1 MRLTREKADL
11 ETRARHVRRH
21 IIEMLAAAGSGHP
34 GGSLSAVDVLVALY
48 FGKMQHDP
56 RNPHWADR
64 DRFVLSKGH
73 ACPALYAVLAECEYF
88 PHDEIYT
95 LRKFGSILQGHPD
108 SRKTPGVNISSG
120 SLGQGLSAAIG
131 MALAARL
138 DKRDYRTYVVL
149 GDGEVQEG
157 QIWEAAMTAAHYK
170 VDNLCA
176 ILDYNGLQIDGP
188 IQDVMNPEPLPEKWS
203 AFGWNVLRINA
214 HDFEQI
220 LDGLDRA
227 EQTKGRPTI
236 IIASSI
242 KGKGVSFM
250 ENVAE
255 WHGKAPSKEEADRA
269 LAEMDAT
276 QL

>member
-1 MRLTREKADL
+1 MFPLSRDSSELAR
-11 ETRARHVRRH
+11 RATHARKH

-34 GGSLSAVDVLVALY
+34 GGSLSAVDVMVALY
-48 FGKMQHDP
+48 FGKMKHDP
-56 RNPHWADR
+56 ADPAWPDR

-73 ACPALYAVLAECEYF
+73 ACPALYAVLAECGYF

-108 SRKTPGVNISSG
+108 CRKTPGVNISSG
-120 SLGQGLSAAIG
+120 SLGQGLSAGIG

-138 DKRDYRTYVVL
+138 DRKDYRTYVLL

-157 QIWEAAMTAAHYK
+157 QVWEAAMTAPHYK
-170 VDNLCA
+170 IDNLCA

-188 IQDVMNPEPLPEKWS
+188 IQDVMNPEPLAEKWR
-203 AFGWNVLRINA
+203 AFRWNVLEING
-214 HDFEQI
+214 HDFDQI
-220 LDGLDRA
+220 LQALDQA
-227 EQTKGRPTI
+227 EQVKGAPTI

-250 ENVAE
+250 ENVAG
-255 WHGKAPSKEEADRA
+255 WHGKAPSQEEAARA
-269 LAEMDAT
+269 LAEMGEA
-276 QL
+276 